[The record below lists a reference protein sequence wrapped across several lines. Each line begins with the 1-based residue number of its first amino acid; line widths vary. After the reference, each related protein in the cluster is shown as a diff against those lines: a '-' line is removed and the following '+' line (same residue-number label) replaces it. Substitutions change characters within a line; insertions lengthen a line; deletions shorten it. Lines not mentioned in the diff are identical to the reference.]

1 MFEAL
6 EDTIYQ
12 LRQQLREKEM
22 VIDQLQDNLHSKSIE
37 NENLKKALVNPKPCV
52 QCTKSGNV

>member
-12 LRQQLREKEM
+12 LKQQIMEKEKI
-22 VIDQLQDNLHSKSIE
+22 IDHLEEEVHSKSIE
-37 NENLKKALVNPKPCV
+37 NENLKKVIL
-52 QCTKSGNV
+52 

>member
-12 LRQQLREKEM
+12 LRQQLREKEI
-22 VIDQLQDNLHSKSIE
+22 VIDTLQDSLHTKSIE
-37 NENLKKALVNPKPCV
+37 NDNLKKTMLVFFL
-52 QCTKSGNV
+52 